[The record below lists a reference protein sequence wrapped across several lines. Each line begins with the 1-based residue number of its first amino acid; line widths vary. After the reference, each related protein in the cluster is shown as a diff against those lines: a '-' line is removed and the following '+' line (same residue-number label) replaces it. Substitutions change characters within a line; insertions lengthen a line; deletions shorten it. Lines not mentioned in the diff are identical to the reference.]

1 MSNNVFIC
9 PECKVATHYNNKSY
23 NTCSLSLGQ
32 YLLPYREL
40 NNSYNLFIENFICG
54 SCRKSFFNI
63 TVRSTWDNAVVSKV
77 CFNIARSDS
86 YKQFPD
92 YIPETIREDYEEA
105 CKIKDLSPKSS
116 ATLARRALQGMIRDF
131 WGISGKSLYDE
142 INQIKDKVDSDTFD
156 AIDAVRKIGNI
167 GAHMEKDVNVII
179 DIEPSEAE
187 LLINLIEELIE
198 DWYIAREQRRVRN
211 EKLQQ
216 KADEIK
222 QLKQTNGQ
230 NSTVN

>member
-1 MSNNVFIC
+1 MSQNVFKC
-9 PECKVATHYNNKSY
+9 PECGVATYYNDKSY
-23 NTCSLSLGQ
+23 MNTGLSLGN
-32 YLLPYREL
+32 YLLPFKERVNLYQ
-40 NNSYNLFIENFICG
+40 LFIEHFICG
-54 SCRKSFFNI
+54 NCKESFFI
-63 TVRSTWDNAVVSKV
+63 ISIRDWDNRTVLHLCKT
-77 CFNIARSDS
+77 IAKSEN
-86 YKQFPD
+86 YKIYPD
-92 YIPETIREDYEEA
+92 FVPLTIRQDYEEA
-105 CKIKDLSPKSS
+105 CKIKELSPKSS
-116 ATLARRALQGMIRDF
+116 ATLARRALQGMIRNF

-222 QLKQTNGQ
+222 QSKQTNGQ
-230 NSTVN
+230 NSTVS